1 MRRYAKYLVQ
11 IYLHS
16 IFPLFNIDNFYKA
29 FTRKYIVQI
38 YTRSN
43 GIFPSFNFDNFF
55 WGIYAKIIS
64 TILLYLPSSTVV

>member
-55 WGIYAKIIS
+55 
-64 TILLYLPSSTVV
+64 